1 MTETTRDIVGRLRD
15 AGAGDAF
22 HAIES
27 CTHAPDRGVWE
38 SICAFGNG
46 SGGTVVFGLDASRG
60 FAPLGD
66 FAPDEMRRRLVAGM
80 AEGSAESALVN
91 PPQYD
96 IRLDEFDGSRVLVM
110 TVRELDARFKPC
122 FLAEGGLQ
130 NASYK
135 RVGGANEKLSAAEID
150 ELKGAVLPNDAE
162 IAPVA
167 QAGVDDLDMAQVAR
181 MAERRRRKSPR
192 ALRGAL
198 TQSAQLERLNI
209 VGKQGDVRLMGL
221 LAVGFYPQQ
230 FFPRLTID
238 VSVHDGAGP
247 RPVERAVCDG
257 SLPEMIDDAL
267 AALSRVLGRREAR
280 GASSSSDEWEIPRAV
295 LREALANAVAHREY
309 GGYFLGRP
317 VSVDVYPDKV
327 VVANPGGL
335 WGGKSLEN
343 LADGMSCCR
352 NPRLMQLM
360 EAASLASDGACVADG
375 SGSGLSTMAASLDA
389 CALARPVFD
398 VSPDRFAVTF
408 RRPAR
413 KSASSA
419 SRALPYRQDALFADE
434 RAARRRDGDRAHVG
448 GLPSAQDAGF
458 GRITPP
464 ALPSDRD
471 AEVLM
476 RRATAGSSIER
487 SIVDLLAA
495 EGAPLAAREI
505 ADALHIEM
513 SAFRYRVKKLVDA
526 GVVEATASATS
537 KKRRY
542 VLVRG
547 GTLPRE

>member
-1 MTETTRDIVGRLRD
+1 MTETARDIVGRLRD

-27 CTHAPDRGVWE
+27 CTHVPDRETWE

-46 SGGTVVFGLDASRG
+46 GGGTVVFGLDASCG

-66 FAPDEMRRRLVAGM
+66 FSPDEMRRRLVAGM
-80 AEGSAESALVN
+80 AGGLTESVLVN

-110 TVRELDARFKPC
+110 TVRELDARLKPC

-135 RVGGANEKLSAAEID
+135 RVGGLNEKLSAAEID
-150 ELKGAVLPNDAE
+150 ELKSAVLPNDAE

-181 MAERRRRKSPR
+181 MVERRRRKSPR

-230 FFPRLTID
+230 FFPRLAIE
-238 VSVHDGAGP
+238 VSVFDGASP
-247 RPVERAVCDG
+247 RPVDRAVCDG

-280 GASSSSDEWEIPRAV
+280 GPASSSDEWEVPRAA

-309 GGYFLGRP
+309 GGYFLGCP

-327 VVANPGGL
+327 VVANPGGV

-343 LADGMSCCR
+343 LTDGKSRCR

-360 EAASLASDGACVADG
+360 EAMSLASDGACVADG
-375 SGSGLSTMAASLDA
+375 SGSGLSAMAASLDA
-389 CALARPVFD
+389 GALPRPAFD

-413 KSASSA
+413 KSASSV
-419 SRALPYRQDALFADE
+419 SRMLPYRQDALFADD
-434 RAARRRDGDRAHVG
+434 RLPRRRVDGRTHVE
-448 GLPSAQDAGF
+448 GLPSVQDAGPDW
-458 GRITPP
+458 IVHPATP
-464 ALPSDRD
+464 SGRD
-471 AEVLM
+471 AQALM
-476 RRATAGSSIER
+476 RRATAASSIER

-542 VLVRG
+542 VLARG
-547 GTLPRE
+547 GALPRE